1 MDIAHWIYLFGAL
14 AAGGFLSKVW
24 DTLFH
29 KRVRQL
35 DEADILSRLSSALRE
50 EIRTENRGLRK
61 DIQTMK
67 DAMVHL
73 TDVLDELFPS
83 ITGLTDD
90 QRNLLRQAAN
100 QAKLAT

>member
-1 MDIAHWIYLFGAL
+1 MDIAHWIYLIAAL

-29 KRVRQL
+29 KRARQL
-35 DEADILSRLSSALRE
+35 DEADILSRLSSEIRE
-50 EIRTENRGLRK
+50 EIRTENSGLRK
-61 DIQTMK
+61 DIRTMK

-83 ITGLTDD
+83 ITGLTEA
-90 QRNLLRQAAN
+90 QRNILRQAAN
-100 QAKLAT
+100 QARLAT